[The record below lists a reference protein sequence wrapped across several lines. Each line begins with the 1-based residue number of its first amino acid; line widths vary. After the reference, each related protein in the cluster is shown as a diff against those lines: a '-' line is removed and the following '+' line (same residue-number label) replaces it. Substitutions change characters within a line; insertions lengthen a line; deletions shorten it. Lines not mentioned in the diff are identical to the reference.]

1 LKVWAKIMQLGPWFP
16 NFSAS
21 WTLLTISLKAVDP
34 LNKTSQYC
42 YLQVVS
48 TRKGYHLLLLC
59 AR

>member
-1 LKVWAKIMQLGPWFP
+1 MKLGPWFP
-16 NFSAS
+16 TFSAS
-21 WTLLTISLKAVDP
+21 WTLLTISLKAVAP

-48 TRKGYHLLLLC
+48 TRKGCHLLLLC